1 VMARTG
7 GPAGARLRR
16 TDGSGE
22 RLRRR
27 VARRASRG
35 LTVSLPAAAQTTCQA
50 ARGRRQNTSSRPA
63 RLPRSSGRGG
73 THALSLPSLRRRV
86 VRRGRA
92 LECHSRGEASKGSAV
107 AHDWPAAL
115 AGLRAEV
122 RTHGTPPDARQPGLP
137 TGSVRR
143 VWGPERVLSV
153 WPAGSRVSD
162 AGRKSAIDKT
172 FNRDFPLRLSA
183 PAFGAPVATK
193 STAVAQRRACARRGV
208 LLLRRVLGQPVGL
221 RRKLKPRITGGL
233 GKPSAGQEFSGES
246 WQNL

>member
-1 VMARTG
+1 MAVVMARTG
-7 GPAGARLRR
+7 GPAGASEADRWIWGAAP
-16 TDGSGE
+16 TTSG
-22 RLRRR
+22 
-27 VARRASRG
+27 VARQSRSHCQP
-35 LTVSLPAAAQTTCQA
+35 TAQTTCQA

-122 RTHGTPPDARQPGLP
+122 RTHGTPSTARQPGLP

-153 WPAGSRVSD
+153 WPAGNRVSD

-172 FNRDFPLRLSA
+172 FNRLFPLR
-183 PAFGAPVATK
+183 
-193 STAVAQRRACARRGV
+193 
-208 LLLRRVLGQPVGL
+208 
-221 RRKLKPRITGGL
+221 
-233 GKPSAGQEFSGES
+233 
-246 WQNL
+246 

>member
-1 VMARTG
+1 MDLG
-7 GPAGARLRR
+7 SGSDDEWLGAPVAVSLSANLRR
-16 TDGSGE
+16 HK
-22 RLRRR
+22 RR
-27 VARRASRG
+27 VRRHADADR
-35 LTVSLPAAAQTTCQA
+35 
-50 ARGRRQNTSSRPA
+50 TSSRPA
-63 RLPRSSGRGG
+63 RLPRSAGRGG

-162 AGRKSAIDKT
+162 AGR
-172 FNRDFPLRLSA
+172 NRPSTKLSI
-183 PAFGAPVATK
+183 G
-193 STAVAQRRACARRGV
+193 
-208 LLLRRVLGQPVGL
+208 
-221 RRKLKPRITGGL
+221 
-233 GKPSAGQEFSGES
+233 FSP
-246 WQNL
+246 

>member
-1 VMARTG
+1 M
-7 GPAGARLRR
+7 
-16 TDGSGE
+16 
-22 RLRRR
+22 
-27 VARRASRG
+27 ARRASRG

-153 WPAGSRVSD
+153 WPAGNRVSD

-172 FNRDFPLRLSA
+172 FNRLFPFSALLLFGSAGGDEKHCRRTAASLRTAGRTA
-183 PAFGAPVATK
+183 PAAGPGPAGWSAAQVEAQNNRGFGETV
-193 STAVAQRRACARRGV
+193 SRARILG
-208 LLLRRVLGQPVGL
+208 RVL
-221 RRKLKPRITGGL
+221 
-233 GKPSAGQEFSGES
+233 AES
-246 WQNL
+246 LSLMNPATCSSQAC

>member
-1 VMARTG
+1 MAKKGVSGWTWLVRRQSVQRPQRCSGSPRPRVAEAAVMAVVMARTG

-35 LTVSLPAAAQTTCQA
+35 LTVSLPAAAQTTCQV

-162 AGRKSAIDKT
+162 AGR
-172 FNRDFPLRLSA
+172 NRPSTKLSI
-183 PAFGAPVATK
+183 G
-193 STAVAQRRACARRGV
+193 
-208 LLLRRVLGQPVGL
+208 
-221 RRKLKPRITGGL
+221 
-233 GKPSAGQEFSGES
+233 FSP
-246 WQNL
+246 